1 MDREFVRQRIRDEER
16 EIAAALGT
24 RTSQRTERRQCR
36 DFFFYII
43 NIISRCIT
51 TNMVWAAG
59 YVRSACDVKRECNQ
73 VTNALVLLARRCNH
87 SAVREGQVPTCV
99 WTFLNAD

>member
-1 MDREFVRQRIRDEER
+1 VDREFVRQRIRDEER
-16 EIAAALGT
+16 EMAAALGI
-24 RTSQRTERRQCR
+24 RTSQRSERRQR
-36 DFFFYII
+36 HDFFFYII